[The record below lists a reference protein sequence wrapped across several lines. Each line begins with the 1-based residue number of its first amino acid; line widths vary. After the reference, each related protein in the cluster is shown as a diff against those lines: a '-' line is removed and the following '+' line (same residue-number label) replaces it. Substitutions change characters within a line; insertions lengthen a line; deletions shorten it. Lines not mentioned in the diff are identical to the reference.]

1 MKILHIINSLKKGGA
16 EGNLF
21 RLCKF
26 HKSKFKKKIDITILT
41 LIDDG
46 YYEKK
51 LKKIGVK
58 ILSLNLYKNIKYLDF
73 INKII
78 YLRNFVKKYQPNI
91 IQSWMYHSNF
101 ITLFISKEYFKRI
114 FWNIRHSEL
123 NFEISKK
130 KTIFISIICGLFSR
144 IVPKKIIYCS
154 EKSINFHEKTHFYSK
169 QKTKL
174 ILNGYSNKTFFPS
187 DKLRIK
193 FRKKYKIK
201 KSDIVVGYA
210 GRYAKQKNI
219 FSLLEAF
226 SRLIKYEKNTYLYM
240 VGKDI
245 SANNKE
251 LMKYTQKLK
260 LKNKVFLL
268 GQKKN
273 LIEFYNGIDFLTLTS
288 HSESFPNV
296 LAESMLC
303 STPVLSSDAGCA
315 KKIINNYGFVMQ
327 NNTIK
332 SIFKN
337 LRKTIYVFKEKK
349 NKWKI
354 LKRNSQLQIENNFS
368 VKYMANSYLKNW
380 IF

>member
-26 HKSKFKKKIDITILT
+26 HKSKFKKKIDIKIFT

-101 ITLFISKEYFKRI
+101 VTLFISKEYFKRI

-144 IVPKKIIYCS
+144 IVPKRL
-154 EKSINFHEKTHFYSK
+154 F
-169 QKTKL
+169 
-174 ILNGYSNKTFFPS
+174 
-187 DKLRIK
+187 
-193 FRKKYKIK
+193 
-201 KSDIVVGYA
+201 IV
-210 GRYAKQKNI
+210 
-219 FSLLEAF
+219 
-226 SRLIKYEKNTYLYM
+226 
-240 VGKDI
+240 
-245 SANNKE
+245 
-251 LMKYTQKLK
+251 
-260 LKNKVFLL
+260 
-268 GQKKN
+268 QKK
-273 LIEFYNGIDFLTLTS
+273 
-288 HSESFPNV
+288 
-296 LAESMLC
+296 A
-303 STPVLSSDAGCA
+303 
-315 KKIINNYGFVMQ
+315 
-327 NNTIK
+327 
-332 SIFKN
+332 
-337 LRKTIYVFKEKK
+337 
-349 NKWKI
+349 
-354 LKRNSQLQIENNFS
+354 
-368 VKYMANSYLKNW
+368 
-380 IF
+380 